1 MGHLSFKKCP
11 RVAESRG
18 TQPRLAGGTRLGDR
32 VPAALRGLRVVGY
45 GAHSFLEALVQCV
58 DERRG
63 PLIDQYA
70 RIHLIHDVTETDL
83 RVRIGKAK

>member
-1 MGHLSFKKCP
+1 MEQFGLKKCP

-32 VPAALRGLRVVGY
+32 VPAALRGLSVVGY
-45 GAHSFLEALVQCV
+45 GAHSFLEALVQRV
-58 DERRG
+58 DECRG

-70 RIHLIHDVTETDL
+70 CIHLIHDVTETDL
-83 RVRIGKAK
+83 RVGIGKAK